1 MRRSAFPHVPSPQ
14 LGAAGLSK
22 TGAASSAESFESP
35 STASA
40 ASAAASRA
48 AAATRRALSAFFFAS
63 LAEAVAA
70 RFAFMRAPDAAVFA
84 ARLATA
90 LSLPFAARPRSS
102 ARAPSSSRA
111 AGGAAAAAAASGA
124 ACASSPPPSLA
135 ELSPSAAPA
144 PLSSNGAMLTYE
156 LRRPDETAR
165 AAGARAEAAQVVAR
179 RGQTHVDGAVAV
191 RGGDDGAV
199 RDVHVSRPRPP
210 AAARGQLDDVARHDV
225 RRVHAVAAQ
234 LCRRIRVMSFRNE

>member
-1 MRRSAFPHVPSPQ
+1 MGWFD
-14 LGAAGLSK
+14 
-22 TGAASSAESFESP
+22 ASSAESFESP

-102 ARAPSSSRA
+102 AQAPSSSRA

-124 ACASSPPPSLA
+124 ACASSPPPPLA

-156 LRRPDETAR
+156 LPAPTRRDRARGGRARRP
-165 AAGARAEAAQVVAR
+165 
-179 RGQTHVDGAVAV
+179 
-191 RGGDDGAV
+191 
-199 RDVHVSRPRPP
+199 
-210 AAARGQLDDVARHDV
+210 
-225 RRVHAVAAQ
+225 RV
-234 LCRRIRVMSFRNE
+234 

>member
-1 MRRSAFPHVPSPQ
+1 M
-14 LGAAGLSK
+14 LSEASS
-22 TGAASSAESFESP
+22 GVSSGSSAASSAAASP
-35 STASA
+35 ST
-40 ASAAASRA
+40 AAASRA
-48 AAATRRALSAFFFAS
+48 AVVTRRAFFAAFVAAFAAASAMRFKRRRSLLSA
-63 LAEAVAA
+63 
-70 RFAFMRAPDAAVFA
+70 PFA

-111 AGGAAAAAAASGA
+111 AGGAAAAVAASGA